1 MGSAKETLMVH
12 TRFEITLQEPL
23 LEIEAV
29 GLMIASESKKWT
41 IHVVNSGRIIVIGG
55 PKTVK
60 PIIKF
65 LAIMGLGPDV
75 ALIKRICEYEPDE
88 YEKDFVEI
96 MEINDGRDDPSDI

>member
-1 MGSAKETLMVH
+1 MIH

-29 GLMIASESKKWT
+29 GLMLAVERKKWNLN
-41 IHVVNSGRIIVIGG
+41 VVQSGRIIVIEG

-60 PIIKF
+60 PIVKF

-75 ALIKRICEYEPDE
+75 GLIKKIEEYEPDE
-88 YEKDFVEI
+88 YEKEFVHY
-96 MEINDGRDDPSDI
+96 MEIDDGRFDPDNL

>member
-1 MGSAKETLMVH
+1 MIH

-29 GLMIASESKKWT
+29 SLMIAVERKKWGLN
-41 IHVVNSGRIIVIGG
+41 VVQSGRIIVIEG

-75 ALIKRICEYEPDE
+75 GLIRKIEDYEPDE
-88 YEKDFVEI
+88 YEKEFVEI
-96 MEINDGRDDPSDI
+96 VEIDDGRFDPGDL

>member
-12 TRFEITLQEPL
+12 TRFEITLMEPL

-29 GLMIASESKKWT
+29 GLLIAIENKKWNLN
-41 IHVVNSGRIIVIGG
+41 VVNSGRIIVIDG

-65 LAIMGLGPDV
+65 LANMGLGPDV

-88 YEKDFVEI
+88 YEKEFIEYN
-96 MEINDGRDDPSDI
+96 EEPF

>member
-1 MGSAKETLMVH
+1 MMVH

-29 GLMIASESKKWT
+29 GLMIASENKKWALQ
-41 IHVVNSGRIIVIGG
+41 VVQSGRIIVIEG

-75 ALIKRICEYEPDE
+75 ALIRKIEDYEPDE
-88 YEKDFVEI
+88 YEKEFVEI
-96 MEINDGRDDPSDI
+96 VRLDDGRFDPGDL